1 MKAVIVDFRDGHAAA
16 LRDDGCV
23 VKVRDAGYELGQ
35 VIELHERVQPRWRR
49 TVFSLAAAAALLL
62 GIGGAAYATPYGTVT
77 LDADPSIQYTINM
90 FDYVLDVK
98 AENEEGE
105 ALLAELDI
113 RQIRHRP
120 VDSAITSAM
129 QQLEQRRAPE
139 DAALSVSVSAN
150 TRNEK
155 HTERLRREL
164 EQTVNEHLPIPAPE
178 SENKPGMH
186 NSAAEPT
193 RPEDPAA
200 DTSAFKPDDKK
211 TPNLQPERAGTAGVG
226 STPLEPQVG
235 KLPHENGAPIADPPA
250 EGNPPV
256 MQREQDNN
264 KGIADVGEERYPL
277 HLEDSAAGLPA
288 PEGSVH
294 EEDASVFDEQ
304 VPEHS
309 FGSQQPPEMSGS
321 FGGQQSGGFG
331 GGPSMGGAG
340 SHDMR

>member
-23 VKVRDAGYELGQ
+23 VKIRDAGYELGQ
-35 VIELHERVQPRWRR
+35 VIELHERAQPRWRR

-62 GIGGAAYATPYGTVT
+62 SIGGAAYATPYGTVT
-77 LDADPSIQYTINM
+77 LDADSSIQYTINM
-90 FDYVLDVK
+90 FDYVLDVH

-113 RQIRHRP
+113 RQFRHRP

-139 DAALSVSVSAN
+139 DAVLSVSVSAN

-155 HTERLRREL
+155 HTERLSREL
-164 EQTVNEHLPIPAPE
+164 ERTVNEHMPIPAPE
-178 SENKPGMH
+178 SENEPGMH

-200 DTSAFKPDDKK
+200 DTSVFHPDDKK
-211 TPNLQPERAGTAGVG
+211 TPNLQPGRAGNTGIE
-226 STPLEPQVG
+226 STPQEPQAG
-235 KLPHENGAPIADPPA
+235 QLPNVNGAPTADTPA

-264 KGIADVGEERYPL
+264 KGIADVGEEQYSMKG
-277 HLEDSAAGLPA
+277 DSAAALPA
-288 PEGSVH
+288 PEGGAH
-294 EEDASVFDEQ
+294 EEDSSVFDKQ
-304 VPEHS
+304 APEHS
-309 FGSQQPPEMSGS
+309 FGGQQPPEMSGG

>member
-23 VKVRDAGYELGQ
+23 VKIRDVGYKLGQ

-62 GIGGAAYATPYGTVT
+62 SIGGAAYATPYGTVT
-77 LDADPSIQYTINM
+77 LDADSSIQYTINM
-90 FDYVLDVK
+90 FDYVLDVH

-113 RQIRHRP
+113 RQFRHRP

-139 DAALSVSVSAN
+139 DAVLSVSVSAN

-155 HTERLRREL
+155 HTERLSREL
-164 EQTVNEHLPIPAPE
+164 ERTVNEHMPIPSPE
-178 SENKPGMH
+178 SENQPGMH

-200 DTSAFKPDDKK
+200 DSAAFRPDDKQVPWTGLGIQVLEAHHWNHRPDSSRMGTEHLWQIHRRK
-211 TPNLQPERAGTAGVG
+211 EIRPSCRENKIMIRVSPIGGRNRTPCNLET
-226 STPLEPQVG
+226 EPQVCRSRRTVFT
-235 KLPHENGAPIADPPA
+235 KKIHLFLTNRHRNTASAVNSLP
-250 EGNPPV
+250 
-256 MQREQDNN
+256 
-264 KGIADVGEERYPL
+264 K
-277 HLEDSAAGLPA
+277 
-288 PEGSVH
+288 
-294 EEDASVFDEQ
+294 
-304 VPEHS
+304 
-309 FGSQQPPEMSGS
+309 
-321 FGGQQSGGFG
+321 
-331 GGPSMGGAG
+331 
-340 SHDMR
+340 

>member
-62 GIGGAAYATPYGTVT
+62 SIGGAAYATPYGTVT
-77 LDADPSIQYTINM
+77 LDADSSIQYTINM
-90 FDYVLDVK
+90 FDYVLDVQAK
-98 AENEEGE
+98 NEEGE

-113 RQIRHRP
+113 RHIRHRP

-164 EQTVNEHLPIPAPE
+164 ERTVNEHMPIPAPE
-178 SENKPGMH
+178 SENQPGMH
-186 NSAAEPT
+186 NSAGEPV
-193 RPEDPAA
+193 RPENPAA
-200 DTSAFKPDDKK
+200 DTSVFHPEDKK
-211 TPNLQPERAGTAGVG
+211 TPSIQPDRAGTAGVG
-226 STPLEPQVG
+226 SIPLEPQAG
-235 KLPHENGAPIADPPA
+235 QLPNENGAPIADPPS

-256 MQREQDNN
+256 MQREQNNN

-277 HLEDSAAGLPA
+277 HFEDSAAGLPA
-288 PEGSVH
+288 PEGSAH
-294 EEDASVFDEQ
+294 EEDASVFDKQ
-304 VPEHS
+304 APEHS
-309 FGSQQPPEMSGS
+309 FGSQQPPEMSGG

-331 GGPSMGGAG
+331 SGPSMGGAG

>member
-62 GIGGAAYATPYGTVT
+62 SIGGAAYATPYGTVT
-77 LDADPSIQYTINM
+77 LDADSSIQYTINM
-90 FDYVLDVK
+90 FDYVLDVQ

-113 RQIRHRP
+113 RQLRHRP

-155 HTERLRREL
+155 HTERLCREL
-164 EQTVNEHLPIPAPE
+164 EQTVNEHIPIPAPE
-178 SENKPGMH
+178 SENQPGKH

-193 RPEDPAA
+193 QPENPAA

-211 TPNLQPERAGTAGVG
+211 TPNLQPERAGNTGIE
-226 STPLEPQVG
+226 STPQEPQAG
-235 KLPHENGAPIADPPA
+235 QLPNESDMLTADTPA

-256 MQREQDNN
+256 MQREQDN
-264 KGIADVGEERYPL
+264 KAIANVGEEQYSMKG
-277 HLEDSAAGLPA
+277 DSAAALPA
-288 PEGSVH
+288 PEGGAH

-304 VPEHS
+304 APEFS
-309 FGSQQPPEMSGS
+309 FGSQQPPEMSGG
-321 FGGQQSGGFG
+321 FGSQQSGGFG
-331 GGPSMGGAG
+331 SGLSMGGAG

>member
-1 MKAVIVDFRDGHAAA
+1 MKAVIVDYRDGHAAA

-23 VKVRDAGYELGQ
+23 VKVWDAGYELGQ

-62 GIGGAAYATPYGTVT
+62 SIGGAAYATPYGTVT
-77 LDADPSIQYTINM
+77 LDADSSIQYTINM

-113 RQIRHRP
+113 RHIRHRP

-164 EQTVNEHLPIPAPE
+164 EQTVNEHLPIPVPE

-193 RPEDPAA
+193 QPEDPAA
-200 DTSAFKPDDKK
+200 DTSVFHPDDKK
-211 TPNLQPERAGTAGVG
+211 TPNLQPDRAGTAGVG
-226 STPLEPQVG
+226 SIPLEPQAG
-235 KLPHENGAPIADPPA
+235 QLPNENGAPKADPPA

-264 KGIADVGEERYPL
+264 KAIANVGEEEYPM
-277 HLEDSAAGLPA
+277 HFEDSAAGLPA
-288 PEGSVH
+288 PEGSGHRVS
-294 EEDASVFDEQ
+294 ENPDDRIISAYFTIL
-304 VPEHS
+304 
-309 FGSQQPPEMSGS
+309 
-321 FGGQQSGGFG
+321 
-331 GGPSMGGAG
+331 
-340 SHDMR
+340 

>member
-62 GIGGAAYATPYGTVT
+62 SIGGAAYATPYGTVT

-113 RQIRHRP
+113 RQLRHRP

-139 DAALSVSVSAN
+139 DAVLSVSVSAD
-150 TRNEK
+150 TRNER

-164 EQTVNEHLPIPAPE
+164 EQTVNEHMPIPAPE
-178 SENKPGMH
+178 SGNQPGMH
-186 NSAAEPT
+186 SSAAEPT
-193 RPEDPAA
+193 RPEDPVT
-200 DTSAFKPDDKK
+200 DTSAVRPDNKQA
-211 TPNLQPERAGTAGVG
+211 PSIQPGRAGVAGIG
-226 STPLEPQVG
+226 STPLEPQAG
-235 KLPHENGAPIADPPA
+235 QLPNENGAPTADPPA

-277 HLEDSAAGLPA
+277 QGDSAAGLPA

-304 VPEHS
+304 APEFS
-309 FGSQQPPEMSGS
+309 FGSQQPPEMNS
-321 FGGQQSGGFG
+321 GFG
-331 GGPSMGGAG
+331 GGFDGGFDGNPSMGGG
-340 SHDMR
+340 GRGMR

>member
-16 LRDDGCV
+16 LRDDGCI
-23 VKVRDAGYELGQ
+23 VKIRDAGYELGQ

-62 GIGGAAYATPYGTVT
+62 SIGGAAYATPYGTVT
-77 LDADPSIQYTINM
+77 LDADSSIQYTINM
-90 FDYVLDVK
+90 FDYVLDVH

-113 RQIRHRP
+113 RHIRHRP

-155 HTERLRREL
+155 HTERLCREL
-164 EQTVNEHLPIPAPE
+164 EQAVNEHMPIPAPE
-178 SENKPGMH
+178 SENQPGKH

-193 RPEDPAA
+193 QPENPAA
-200 DTSAFKPDDKK
+200 DTSAFHPDDKK
-211 TPNLQPERAGTAGVG
+211 TPSIQPDRAGNAVVG
-226 STPLEPQVG
+226 STPLEPQAG
-235 KLPHENGAPIADPPA
+235 QLPDENGAPIADPPA

-256 MQREQDNN
+256 MQREQDNKAITN
-264 KGIADVGEERYPL
+264 VGEEEYPMQG
-277 HLEDSAAGLPA
+277 DSAAGLPA
-288 PEGSVH
+288 PEGSAH
-294 EEDASVFDEQ
+294 EEDSSIFDKQ
-304 VPEHS
+304 APEHS
-309 FGSQQPPEMSGS
+309 FGSQQPPEMSGG

>member
-23 VKVRDAGYELGQ
+23 VKIRDAGYELGQ
-35 VIELHERVQPRWRR
+35 VIELHERAQPRWRR

-62 GIGGAAYATPYGTVT
+62 SIGGAAYATPYGTVT
-77 LDADPSIQYTINM
+77 LDADSSIQYTINM
-90 FDYVLDVK
+90 FDYVLDVH

-113 RQIRHRP
+113 RHIRHRP

-139 DAALSVSVSAN
+139 DAALSVSVSAD

-155 HTERLRREL
+155 HTERLCREL
-164 EQTVNEHLPIPAPE
+164 ERTVNEHMPIPAPE
-178 SENKPGMH
+178 SENQPGKH

-193 RPEDPAA
+193 QPENPAA

-211 TPNLQPERAGTAGVG
+211 TPNLQPERAGNTGVG
-226 STPLEPQVG
+226 STPLEPQAG
-235 KLPHENGAPIADPPA
+235 QLPNESEMLTADTPA
-250 EGNPPV
+250 EGNPPDR
-256 MQREQDNN
+256 QREQD
-264 KGIADVGEERYPL
+264 KETGVADVGEGQNPM
-277 HLEDSAAGLPA
+277 HTGDSAAALPA
-288 PEGSVH
+288 PEGGAH

-304 VPEHS
+304 APEFS
-309 FGSQQPPEMSGS
+309 FGSQQPPEMSGG

>member
-23 VKVRDAGYELGQ
+23 VKIRDAGYELGQ
-35 VIELHERVQPRWRR
+35 VIELHERAQPRWRR

-62 GIGGAAYATPYGTVT
+62 SIGGAAYATPYGTVT
-77 LDADPSIQYTINM
+77 LDADSSIQYTINM
-90 FDYVLDVK
+90 FDYVLDVH

-113 RQIRHRP
+113 RHIRHRP

-139 DAALSVSVSAN
+139 DAAFSVSVSAN

-155 HTERLRREL
+155 HTERLCREL
-164 EQTVNEHLPIPAPE
+164 EQTVNEHMPIPAPE
-178 SENKPGMH
+178 SENQPGMH

-200 DTSAFKPDDKK
+200 DTSAFHPDDKK
-211 TPNLQPERAGTAGVG
+211 TPSIQPDRAENAVVG
-226 STPLEPQVG
+226 STLLEPQAG
-235 KLPHENGAPIADPPA
+235 QLPNENGAPIADPPA

-264 KGIADVGEERYPL
+264 KAITNVGEEEYPMQG
-277 HLEDSAAGLPA
+277 DSAAGLPVS
-288 PEGSVH
+288 EGSAH
-294 EEDASVFDEQ
+294 EEDSSIFDKQ
-304 VPEHS
+304 APEHS
-309 FGSQQPPEMSGS
+309 FSSQQPPEMSGS

>member
-62 GIGGAAYATPYGTVT
+62 SIGGAAYATPYGTVT

-113 RQIRHRP
+113 RHLRHRP

-150 TRNEK
+150 TRNER

-164 EQTVNEHLPIPAPE
+164 ERTVNEHMPIPTTE
-178 SENKPGMH
+178 SENQPGKH

-193 RPEDPAA
+193 QPENPAA
-200 DTSAFKPDDKK
+200 DTSVFHPDDKK
-211 TPNLQPERAGTAGVG
+211 TPNLQPDRAGTAGVG
-226 STPLEPQVG
+226 SIPLEPQAG
-235 KLPHENGAPIADPPA
+235 QLPNENGAPTADTPK
-250 EGNPPV
+250 EGNPSM
-256 MQREQDNN
+256 MQREQDT
-264 KGIADVGEERYPL
+264 GVADVGEERYPL
-277 HLEDSAAGLPA
+277 HLEDSAVALPA

-304 VPEHS
+304 APEFS
-309 FGSQQPPEMSGS
+309 FGSQQPPEMSGG
-321 FGGQQSGGFG
+321 FDGGFG
-331 GGPSMGGAG
+331 GGFDGNPSMGGG
-340 SHDMR
+340 GRGMR

>member
-23 VKVRDAGYELGQ
+23 VKIRDVGYKLGQ

-49 TVFSLAAAAALLL
+49 TIFSLAAAAALLL

-77 LDADPSIQYTINM
+77 LNADSSIQYTINM
-90 FDYVLDVK
+90 FDYVLDVQ

-113 RQIRHRP
+113 RHIRHRP

-155 HTERLRREL
+155 HTERLSREL
-164 EQTVNEHLPIPAPE
+164 ERTVNEHMPIPSPE
-178 SENKPGMH
+178 SENQPGMH

-200 DTSAFKPDDKK
+200 DTSVFHPDDKK

-226 STPLEPQVG
+226 SIPLEPQAG
-235 KLPHENGAPIADPPA
+235 QLPNENGAPIADPPA

-264 KGIADVGEERYPL
+264 KGIADVGEEQYSMKG
-277 HLEDSAAGLPA
+277 DSAAALPA
-288 PEGSVH
+288 PEGGAH

-304 VPEHS
+304 APEHS

>member
-23 VKVRDAGYELGQ
+23 IKIRDAGYKLGQ

-62 GIGGAAYATPYGTVT
+62 SIGGAAYATPYGTVT
-77 LDADPSIQYTINM
+77 LDADSSIQYTINM
-90 FDYVLDVK
+90 FDYVLDVH

-113 RQIRHRP
+113 RQFRHRP

-139 DAALSVSVSAN
+139 DAVLSVSVSAN

-155 HTERLRREL
+155 HTERLSREL
-164 EQTVNEHLPIPAPE
+164 ERTVNEHMPIPSPE
-178 SENKPGMH
+178 SENQPGMH

-193 RPEDPAA
+193 QPENPAA

-226 STPLEPQVG
+226 SIPLEPQAG
-235 KLPHENGAPIADPPA
+235 QLPDGNGAPMADTPK
-250 EGNPPV
+250 EGNPPI
-256 MQREQDNN
+256 MQREQDNDT
-264 KGIADVGEERYPL
+264 GVADRGEEQDPL
-277 HLEDSAAGLPA
+277 QPGDSAAGLPV
-288 PEGSVH
+288 PEGGAH

-304 VPEHS
+304 APEFS
-309 FGSQQPPEMSGS
+309 FGSQQPPEMSGG

-340 SHDMR
+340 SYDMR

>member
-23 VKVRDAGYELGQ
+23 IKIRDAGYKLGQ
-35 VIELHERVQPRWRR
+35 VIELHEHVQPRWRR

-62 GIGGAAYATPYGTVT
+62 SIGGAAYATPYGTVT
-77 LDADPSIQYTINM
+77 LDADSSIQYTINM

-113 RQIRHRP
+113 RHLRHHP

-139 DAALSVSVSAN
+139 DAAFSVSVSAD

-164 EQTVNEHLPIPAPE
+164 EQTVNEHMPIPAPE

-200 DTSAFKPDDKK
+200 DSAAFRPDDKQA
-211 TPNLQPERAGTAGVG
+211 PDAQPERAGTAGVG
-226 STPLEPQVG
+226 SIPLEPQAG
-235 KLPHENGAPIADPPA
+235 QLLNENGAPIADPPS

-256 MQREQDNN
+256 MQREQDIN
-264 KGIADVGEERYPL
+264 KAITNVGEEEYPMQG
-277 HLEDSAAGLPA
+277 DSAAGLPA
-288 PEGSVH
+288 PEGGAH

-304 VPEHS
+304 EPEFS
-309 FGSQQPPEMSGS
+309 FGSQQPPEMSGG
-321 FGGQQSGGFG
+321 FGSQQSGGFG
-331 GGPSMGGAG
+331 SGLSIGGAG

>member
-23 VKVRDAGYELGQ
+23 VKIRDAGYALGQ

-62 GIGGAAYATPYGTVT
+62 SIGGAAYATPYGTVT
-77 LDADPSIQYTINM
+77 LDADSSIQYTINM
-90 FDYVLDVK
+90 FDYVLDVQ

-113 RQIRHRP
+113 RHIRHRP
-120 VDSAITSAM
+120 VDSAITSVM
-129 QQLEQRRAPE
+129 QQLEQRKAPE

-164 EQTVNEHLPIPAPE
+164 EQTVNEHMPIPAPE
-178 SENKPGMH
+178 SENKPGMR

-193 RPEDPAA
+193 RPGDPAA
-200 DTSAFKPDDKK
+200 DTSAFHPDDKK
-211 TPNLQPERAGTAGVG
+211 TPSIQPDRAGNAVVG
-226 STPLEPQVG
+226 STPLEPQAG
-235 KLPHENGAPIADPPA
+235 QLPNENGAPIADPTS

-264 KGIADVGEERYPL
+264 KAITNVGEEEYPMQG
-277 HLEDSAAGLPA
+277 DSAAGLPA
-288 PEGSVH
+288 PEGSAH
-294 EEDASVFDEQ
+294 EEDSSIFDKQ
-304 VPEHS
+304 APEHS
-309 FGSQQPPEMSGS
+309 FSSQQPPEMSSG

-331 GGPSMGGAG
+331 DGPSMGGAD